1 MHNPSLFEKVF
12 EVALWRSRLVVY
24 LAVVCSMLAAF
35 ALFYVTVVEVY
46 YTLAHLTHYAGLDD
60 VARAEL
66 RANTVAHIVGSVDG
80 FLLAIVLLI
89 FAFGIYELFI
99 SDIRCAADGR
109 SSKVLIIESLDDLKS
124 RLASVILMILVV
136 IFFEHAIHFQP
147 NGIMDLLYFAVA
159 ISLISLALYLLH
171 KSHEHPDHGDADHSH
186 SGNDNKAAH

>member
-1 MHNPSLFEKVF
+1 MQNPSLFERLF
-12 EVALWRSRLVVY
+12 EGALWRSRLVVY
-24 LAVVCSMLAAF
+24 AAVICSMLAAF
-35 ALFYVTVVEVY
+35 ALFYVTVIDVY
-46 YTLAHLTHYAGLDD
+46 YTLAHLTHYAALDD
-60 VARAEL
+60 AARAEL

-99 SDIRCAADGR
+99 SDIDCAQNER

-147 NGIMDLLYFAVA
+147 NGIMDLVYFSIA

-171 KSHEHPDHGDADHSH
+171 KSHEHPEHGDANHGH
-186 SGNDNKAAH
+186 SGHDAKDAH

>member
-1 MHNPSLFEKVF
+1 MQNPSLFERAF
-12 EVALWRSRLVVY
+12 EGALWRSRLVVY
-24 LAVVCSMLAAF
+24 AAVICSMLAAF
-35 ALFYVTVVEVY
+35 ALFYVTVVDVY
-46 YTLAHLTHYAGLDD
+46 HTLAHLTHYAGLDD
-60 VARAEL
+60 AARAEL

-99 SDIRCAADGR
+99 SDIDCAQNER

-147 NGIMDLLYFAVA
+147 HGILDLVYFAVA

-171 KSHEHPDHGDADHSH
+171 KSHEHAGHGDDSH
-186 SGNDNKAAH
+186 GAVTHESKAH

>member
-1 MHNPSLFEKVF
+1 MQNPSLFERAF
-12 EVALWRSRLVVY
+12 EGMLWRSRLVVY
-24 LAVVCSMLAAF
+24 AAVICSMLAAF
-35 ALFYVTVVEVY
+35 ALFYVTVVDVY
-46 YTLAHLTHYAGLDD
+46 HTLAHLTHYAGLGD
-60 VARAEL
+60 VERAEL

-99 SDIRCAADGR
+99 SDIDCAQNER

-147 NGIMDLLYFAVA
+147 HGILDLVYFAVA

-171 KSHEHPDHGDADHSH
+171 KSHEHAGHGGDSH
-186 SGNDNKAAH
+186 GAVTHESKAH

>member
-1 MHNPSLFEKVF
+1 MHNPSLFERIF
-12 EVALWRSRLVVY
+12 EGMLWRSRLVVY
-24 LAVVCSMLAAF
+24 VAVICSMLAAF
-35 ALFYVTVVEVY
+35 ALFYVTVVDVY
-46 YTLAHLTHYAGLDD
+46 HTLAHLTHYAGLDD

-99 SDIRCAADGR
+99 SDIDCAKDER

-147 NGIMDLLYFAVA
+147 HGVMDLVYFSVGIA
-159 ISLISLALYLLH
+159 LISLALYLLH
-171 KSHEHPDHGDADHSH
+171 KSHEHADHGSDGHDEHDA
-186 SGNDNKAAH
+186 KAH